1 MLVLAWNWLLIQLL
15 SDRAAARSPNSHAH
29 ARRNGFY
36 LSFHCF
42 LLYSPCRPLVRPFR
56 LPFVLQDGHSN
67 GPFLVLVPLSTL
79 GNWEREFSVWAP
91 DMYVVSYQGNADARQ
106 IIRDYEFH
114 ISSNSKTRRKV
125 GAKATKAQSVKKG
138 RPLKF
143 HVLLTSYE
151 MVIQDNVSFGSI
163 PWEVRCRGVA
173 RRVAAL
179 PPVLQRCLCSTPVPV
194 PASCLRLS
202 RLCVVCALSM
212 CLCVYSLSVC
222 E

>member
-1 MLVLAWNWLLIQLL
+1 MRKPAETFSISPSIVYFFSHHVAHL
-15 SDRAAARSPNSHAH
+15 SGRSTP
-29 ARRNGFY
+29 
-36 LSFHCF
+36 
-42 LLYSPCRPLVRPFR
+42 
-56 LPFVLQDGHSN
+56 PFVLQDGHSN

-106 IIRDYEFH
+106 TIRDYEFH
-114 ISSNSKTRRKV
+114 ISSNSKTRRKA

-179 PPVLQRCLCSTPVPV
+179 PPGLQRCLCSTPCTCTCVLS
-194 PASCLRLS
+194 ASVSLMR
-202 RLCVVCALSM
+202 
-212 CLCVYSLSVC
+212 CLCVI
-222 E
+222 